1 MKNRSLLGIAARFA
15 AFVLLSLFVAS
26 CSKEDII
33 IVPGKSDYNNLTTFI
48 FKKADNPS
56 LTEDCTPYFSAA
68 TVYMTVPAGTNL
80 SSLKP
85 SYTIS
90 PGATI
95 KINGTAVT
103 GAPPTLDFTG
113 IVRVVVTSE
122 SGINQEY
129 RVVTQEGDY
138 RLDRLVYAF
147 MDKYSIPGISFALS
161 KNEQIVY
168 KSGLG
173 FAIKEG
179 DLRTK
184 PNHLF
189 RLASVSKQFTTLCI
203 MKLMEQGKLSVESKV
218 FGPGGILAQEF
229 PNNISVKAAKVTV
242 RNLLEHNSGWTSNPD
257 PMFTTSFKGQ
267 TLDERINYM
276 LTSAQSEPG
285 SAYSYYNMGFG
296 VLGKIIEKLS
306 GKSYEQYLKEVLL
319 QAGVTNVHVGGDQS
333 QRRPDEVVYYSQ
345 DGTNGYGNEMQ
356 VIAAAGGVIASTEE
370 MLKLLFHVDGKT
382 GIPDIISPATR
393 TLMLTQSVVYDR
405 YALGWRMNHSYY
417 PNSWYH
423 GGNLAGTATMWVMG
437 PNINCV
443 VLCNSRSYKTGFD
456 DETYALLKEL
466 INLASTS
473 L

>member
-1 MKNRSLLGIAARFA
+1 MKNRSLSGIVVRFA

-33 IVPGKSDYNNLTTFI
+33 IVPGKSDYNNLTTFV

-56 LTEDCTPYFSAA
+56 LTEDCTPYFSSA

-103 GAPPTLDFTG
+103 GAPPVLDFNG
-113 IVRVVVTSE
+113 IVRIVVTSE

-129 RVVTQEGDY
+129 RVVTQVGDY

-179 DLRTK
+179 ELRTK

-203 MKLMEQGKLSVESKV
+203 MKLMEQGKLTVESKV

-229 PNNISVKAAKVTV
+229 PNNISVKAAKVSV

-257 PMFTTSFKGQ
+257 PMFTTSFRGQ

-319 QAGVTNVHVGGDQS
+319 QAGVTNIHVGGDQS

-370 MLKLLFHVDGKT
+370 MLKLLLHVDGKT

-393 TLMLTQSVVYDR
+393 TMMLTQSVAYDR

-443 VLCNSRSYKTGFD
+443 ILCNSRSYKTGFD
-456 DETYALLKEL
+456 DETYGLVKDL

>member
-1 MKNRSLLGIAARFA
+1 MKKFNVTRIASRLV
-15 AFVLLSLFVAS
+15 AFVVLSLFVVS
-26 CSKEDII
+26 CSKEDVI
-33 IVPGKSDYNNLTTFI
+33 IVPGKSNYNNLTTFI
-48 FKKADNPS
+48 FKKADNPT
-56 LTEDCTPYFSAA
+56 LTEDCTPYFSSF

-80 SSLKP
+80 SSIKP
-85 SYTIS
+85 SFTIS

-103 GAPPTLDFTG
+103 GAPPTLDFTN
-113 IVRVVVTSE
+113 IVKIVVTSE

-129 RVVTQEGDY
+129 RVVTQEGNY
-138 RLDRLVYAF
+138 RFDRLVYAF

-179 DLRTK
+179 DVRTK

-203 MKLMEQGKLSVESKV
+203 MKLMEQGKLTVESKV
-218 FGPGGILAQEF
+218 FGPGGILEQEF
-229 PNNISVKAAKVTV
+229 PNNISAKAAKVTV
-242 RNLLEHNSGWTSNPD
+242 RNFLEHNSGWTSNPD
-257 PMFTTSFKGQ
+257 PMFTSSFYGQ
-267 TLDERINYM
+267 TLDQRINYM
-276 LTSAQSEPG
+276 LTSSQSEPG
-285 SAYSYYNMGFG
+285 TAYSYYNMGFG
-296 VLGKIIEKLS
+296 TLGKIIEKLS
-306 GKSYEQYLKEVLL
+306 GKSYEQFLKEVLL
-319 QAGVTNVHVGGDQS
+319 EAGVTNVHVGGDQS
-333 QRRPDEVVYYSQ
+333 GRRPDEVVYYSQ

-393 TLMLTQSVVYDR
+393 TMMLTQSVVYNR
-405 YALGWRMNHSYY
+405 YALGWRMNHTYY
-417 PNSWYH
+417 PDSWYH

-456 DETYALLKEL
+456 DETYGLVKEL
-466 INLASTS
+466 INLATTS

>member
-1 MKNRSLLGIAARFA
+1 
-15 AFVLLSLFVAS
+15 
-26 CSKEDII
+26 
-33 IVPGKSDYNNLTTFI
+33 
-48 FKKADNPS
+48 
-56 LTEDCTPYFSAA
+56 
-68 TVYMTVPAGTNL
+68 
-80 SSLKP
+80 
-85 SYTIS
+85 
-90 PGATI
+90 
-95 KINGTAVT
+95 
-103 GAPPTLDFTG
+103 
-113 IVRVVVTSE
+113 
-122 SGINQEY
+122 
-129 RVVTQEGDY
+129 
-138 RLDRLVYAF
+138 

>member
-1 MKNRSLLGIAARFA
+1 MKKISVTRIASRLV
-15 AFVLLSLFVAS
+15 AFVVLSLFVIS
-26 CSKEDII
+26 CSKEDVI
-33 IVPGKSDYNNLTTFI
+33 IVPGKSNYNNLTTFI
-48 FKKADNPS
+48 FKKADNPT
-56 LTEDCTPYFSAA
+56 LTEDCTPYFSNF
-68 TVYMTVPAGTNL
+68 TVYMSVPSGTNL
-80 SSLKP
+80 SLLKP
-85 SYTIS
+85 SFTIS

-95 KINGTAVT
+95 KINGNAIT
-103 GAPPTLDFTG
+103 GAPPTLDFTN
-113 IVRVVVTSE
+113 IVKIVVTSE

-129 RVVTQEGDY
+129 RVVTQEGNY

-203 MKLMEQGKLSVESKV
+203 MKLMERGKLTVESKI
-218 FGPGGILAQEF
+218 FGQGGILEQEF
-229 PNNISVKAAKVTV
+229 PNNISAKAAKVSI
-242 RNLLEHNSGWTSNPD
+242 RNFLEHNSGWTSNPD
-257 PMFTTSFKGQ
+257 PMFNSSFYGQ
-267 TLDERINYM
+267 TLDQRINYM

-285 SAYSYYNMGFG
+285 SGYSYYNMGFG

-319 QAGVTNVHVGGDQS
+319 EAGVTNVHVGGDQS

-370 MLKLLFHVDGKT
+370 MLKLLLHVDGKA

-393 TLMLTQSVVYDR
+393 AMMLTQSVVYDR

-443 VLCNSRSYKTGFD
+443 ILCNSRSYKTGFD
-456 DETYALLKEL
+456 DETYGLVKEL